1 MPQSSDLSVTDSLNV
16 ILNMANN
23 GGEFLC
29 EIYNCQLIRKL
40 RMAARYGSYMI
51 EGNDKLTEDNFKH
64 NYNDA
69 LCVFIP
75 FDSKKCSKKGLKNL
89 YVTGRGTWQ
98 TQDHQP
104 SQTDRQTDGRMDR
117 HVKLKRVFLC
127 ARLSV
132 CLSVH
137 LQ

>member
-51 EGNDKLTEDNFKH
+51 EGNDNLLEDNFG
-64 NYNDA
+64 YN
-69 LCVFIP
+69 ITIMM
-75 FDSKKCSKKGLKNL
+75 L
-89 YVTGRGTWQ
+89 YVFLY
-98 TQDHQP
+98 P
-104 SQTDRQTDGRMDR
+104 SI
-117 HVKLKRVFLC
+117 VK
-127 ARLSV
+127 SV
-132 CLSVH
+132 QKKV
-137 LQ
+137 